1 MQVDARLARLLLRSL
16 KVPRESTRK
25 CVHGMSPSAL
35 QSWIE
40 PRCGFGWS
48 AGALARSAMHGASV
62 FTDMQQT
69 KATVCPNVASDVGCS
84 STNNWIERVSIQAG
98 MGFAIDFQPLAWRF
112 RTWQPKSDLVMCT
125 RVQAI
130 WCISADAPMQGHI
143 MARCRTAVC
152 SPDATGRRTPSGSS
166 VDVVLDGTGHG
177 WWGRCCSNCMI
188 LCTWQ
193 SRWLQRQDTMN
204 VQPLDVSA

>member
-1 MQVDARLARLLLRSL
+1 MACRRQR
-16 KVPRESTRK
+16 
-25 CVHGMSPSAL
+25 CNHGSSRDVA
-35 QSWIE
+35 SD
-40 PRCGFGWS
+40 
-48 AGALARSAMHGASV
+48 GALARSRGQLYMGLQYSQTCSKQKRTCAKMLQVTWGA
-62 FTDMQQT
+62 
-69 KATVCPNVASDVGCS
+69 
-84 STNNWIERVSIQAG
+84 QAHTAG
-98 MGFAIDFQPLAWRF
+98 SKESPSRQEYIALTIGFAIDFQPLAWRF